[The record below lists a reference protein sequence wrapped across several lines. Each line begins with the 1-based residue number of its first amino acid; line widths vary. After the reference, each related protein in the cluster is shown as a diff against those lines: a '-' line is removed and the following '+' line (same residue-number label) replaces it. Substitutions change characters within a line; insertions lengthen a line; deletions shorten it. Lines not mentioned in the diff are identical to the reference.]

1 MVGKMKKIFILII
14 LLLIPNLVFSET
26 KLDDYVSEEFDKSKS
41 GTAQFVKTP
50 KNAAKDFIRSKG
62 FKIGLNKKSDGS
74 SFFLSIGQGS
84 VSVTDDVQSIHDAR
98 FNGFREAIQNA
109 KAEMVKF
116 LGESVKT
123 SLSASVKEN
132 TMPEK
137 IPEETMKKAVGPDSS
152 EFDKLKKLIGLKL
165 DRALKDEGYDPNAD
179 NEDKKKVIEKV
190 IRSREIESFFTATAQ
205 QMISGFQ
212 AWTVFE
218 ESNPGDK
225 SQITV
230 VGIWSPKLSKL
241 ASAIKF
247 GSVEVPKGVP
257 KKPIREQLPINDAEK
272 LLQSFGA
279 QMYVNENGKLVL
291 VSYGHASPLFEDRA
305 DALVTA
311 CDQAHNKA
319 KQNIVLFVNEN
330 IVYQIMQNEIDKA
343 EDFEKEGMNLYRSMQ
358 GREYNKFIESKGG
371 LKSLK
376 SEELD
381 EFAIKSPR
389 FGATDCVAIRYWS
402 PELETASADAKKLIT
417 DSLSGVSSSSSTSAS
432 GNTEGKDATQGTTGS
447 SDF

>member
-1 MVGKMKKIFILII
+1 MVDKMKKI
-14 LLLIPNLVFSET
+14 LLLIIFLLLGNLAFSET

-41 GTAQFVKTP
+41 GGAQFVKTP
-50 KNAAKDFIRSKG
+50 KDAAKNFIRKQG
-62 FKIGLNKKSDGS
+62 FKIGLNTKSDGS

-84 VSVTDDVQSIHDAR
+84 VSVTSDVQSIHDAR
-98 FNGFREAIQNA
+98 FNGFRKAIQNA

-116 LGESVKT
+116 LGESVAT
-123 SLSASVKEN
+123 SLTASVKEN

-137 IPEETMKKAVGPDSS
+137 ISEEIVKKTVGTDSS
-152 EFDKLKKLIGLKL
+152 EYEKLQKLINLKL
-165 DRALKDEGYDPNAD
+165 DRALKEEGYDPDATD
-179 NEDKKKVIEKV
+179 EEKKEVIEKV
-190 IRSREIESFFTATAQ
+190 VASRTMESFFTATAQ

-212 AWTVFE
+212 AWSVFE
-218 ESNPGDK
+218 ESNPGDR

-247 GSVEVPKGVP
+247 GSVDVPKGVP
-257 KKPIREQLPINDAEK
+257 KKPIREQLPIDDPEK

-279 QMYVNENGKLVL
+279 QMFVNENGKLIL

-305 DALVTA
+305 DALTTA

-319 KQNIVLFVNEN
+319 KQSIVLFVNEN
-330 IVYQIMQNEIDKA
+330 IVYQTIQNEIDTA
-343 EDFEKEGMNLYRSMQ
+343 EDFEKEGMQLYRSTQ
-358 GREYNKFIESKGG
+358 GKDYEVFIQSKGG
-371 LKSLK
+371 MKSLK
-376 SEELD
+376 TEELD
-381 EFAIKSPR
+381 EFAIKDPR

-402 PELETASADAKKLIT
+402 PELETASADAKKLIL
-417 DSLSGVSSSSSTSAS
+417 DSLSGSSSGTTSSS
-432 GNTEGKDATQGTTGS
+432 GNTEGEDTTQGTTGS